1 MRNSKFLLTSL
12 LAAAAMS
19 VPAYAGFVWNGG
31 ETITQDLWQTEASW
45 TLTGTT
51 TWPTGG
57 NGPLTPNSNA
67 WNGVTV
73 ANASGTV
80 DTFEGWALG
89 LTLQNANLT
98 VTTLNKLQGG
108 CTLNLD
114 AGSVLTV
121 SQYSSAGND
130 GGSTTLNVEGVFNL
144 VYNKNQG
151 GEGFVANLGNGGVL
165 NFTAYNTTART
176 AKVSQLNATLNTTD
190 FDSYTIDA
198 NGNTVYTRNLITLG
212 DNVSFDSTNT
222 TVTMTAGAGVG
233 TLSSVEDISG
243 AAAGS
248 YMVTKD
254 SSGYSVSYVVSGTT
268 YAWNATTEGAA
279 WSGTVWTTDGGSTSI
294 TFPSGGNAY
303 FGAGESLVK
312 TVAIDS
318 AVTAGTISVADN
330 YTFAVGT
337 DGSLAATSIAVAGA
351 KTATLNLASDMTL
364 AANLGGAGTL
374 KKTGTGLLT
383 YSGTI
388 ASGATLEIAEGGT
401 TAAPNLFSGTL
412 SAGGNLI
419 VSGGVTKISTGLS
432 ASSNLLISGGTAV
445 NASANKL
452 RGNISIVG
460 DGSTF
465 VQDGNNGSDQL
476 DYDGTTSIVV
486 KDGGTLALGSNRWTF
501 KTNNSLS
508 LDGGNITGSSQTV
521 GTNKYG
527 NLDFMDEKT
536 VNVLNSYGKESTIS
550 ASIRL
555 RNNLTFDVAD
565 GATLNITGKIG
576 NATTGKKIIKTGA
589 GKMTLDLRTY
599 GDDES
604 APSEDFTGGLDVNG
618 GEVEVR
624 HASALGSGAVTVNG
638 NGSILDFAVSGG
650 TFTQAQAL
658 TTTGAG
664 KITVSAGTLAL
675 TGAVNLSNAI
685 EVADGAAVTTTSDVA
700 FALANLTGTA
710 NEDGTTTFTLFTLE
724 NGAALTWNSLNAA
737 NLNFTGTDFIAR
749 GASAT
754 FNADGTMTFTDGT
767 AGELVWN
774 GGNAET
780 WNYTATNTNWKIGD
794 DNVAFQQKDNVT
806 FSTSGEVSVTVDS
819 AGVRAG
825 TVTISSGTV
834 TFSGGTVT
842 ADDSVVIGNGATLK
856 LTLVG
861 TGTSVSGTVTVQSGG
876 TLDMNGAESAGYGGL
891 TMVTLDGGKLVNN
904 GADTGTSKR
913 QFHGIALTA
922 DSEVGGSGTFGLI
935 GSSYA
940 TTTLNLGSNTL
951 TKIDDNEFILLNTT
965 VSGTGTIKIS
975 SGSVTDGGNSG
986 RTLTLGDASLVLAG
1000 GSATFG
1006 GKIIVGASTL
1016 DGGTVEGKSLS
1027 IGSVGFGMGTADQ
1040 TLNVAGTVI
1049 VSGNFQEVSREM
1061 GAENGETISLA
1072 AGASLSVGGT
1082 FGTTTANADD
1092 TGQHTYTL
1100 NVGAGAS
1107 FSAGTIAHGDSLT
1120 VNIGGEN
1127 ASVSAT
1133 TLVLNSVWG
1142 NKTHAFSGQGAD
1154 VSTLSVGT
1162 INLNNGSDKTTTF
1175 AVSDARLEVGAG
1187 GITGTSSTPVSLTG
1201 VTLGVR
1207 DGADSWSSS
1216 LSMSLA
1222 GTMGADVGADK
1233 SITLE
1238 GSLSGTISSLKKTGS
1253 GMLTLSGGNTFTGDV
1268 MLSAGTL
1275 VAAHAN
1281 ALGDANN
1288 AVKLSGGQLSVASG
1302 VTLAQTNVEIALGS
1316 AYASDGGVAA
1326 IVGADATA
1334 SLAADTVVTISS
1346 VDLTGIV
1353 LVAEAALAN
1362 SSYEFKILDTVNGG
1376 ENLSFVLSEGLKDT
1390 WQISDYTGGVLTIT
1404 AIPEPSTFG
1413 LLAGLGALALAGSR
1427 RRRRKA

>member
-1 MRNSKFLLTSL
+1 LMKTSKLFITSL
-12 LAAAAMS
+12 LAAATMGTS
-19 VPAYAGFVWNGG
+19 AYAGFVWNGG
-31 ETITQDLWQTEASW
+31 ATITQEFWQTESSW
-45 TLTGTT
+45 TLTDGT

-57 NGPLTPNSNA
+57 NGPLTADSKA
-67 WNGVTV
+67 WSGVTV

-89 LTLQNANLT
+89 ITLQNANLT
-98 VTTLNKLQGG
+98 VTNLNKLQGG
-108 CTLNLD
+108 CTINLD
-114 AGSVLTV
+114 ADSVLTM
-121 SQYSSAGND
+121 
-130 GGSTTLNVEGVFNL
+130 TLNGNGTLRNAVTVNTEGVFNL
-144 VYNKNQG
+144 ELGKSYSPDDGNG
-151 GEGFVANLGNGGVL
+151 LVANLGNGGVM
-165 NFTAYNTTART
+165 NFTSTGNVFTTR
-176 AKVSQLNATLNTTD
+176 VSTLNATLNTTD
-190 FDSYTIDA
+190 FDSYTIDG

-222 TVTMTAGAGVG
+222 TVRMTAGAGVG
-233 TLSSVEDISG
+233 TLTRVEEGDISG

-248 YMVTKD
+248 YKVTKD
-254 SSGYSVSYVVSGTT
+254 SSGYSVSYVVAGTT
-268 YAWNATTEGAA
+268 YAWNATAA
-279 WSGTVWTTDGGSTSI
+279 GSVWDTSETNTNWTTDGGSTSVAF
-294 TFPSGGNAY
+294 TERGNVF
-303 FGAGESLVK
+303 FGAGDTLAK
-312 TVAIDS
+312 TVAINS
-318 AVTAGTISVADN
+318 AVTAGTISVADD
-330 YTFAVGT
+330 YTFNVGAS
-337 DGSLAATSIAVAGA
+337 GSLSATAVSVAGA

-374 KKTGTGLLT
+374 KKTGASALT

-508 LDGGNITGSSQTV
+508 LDGGNITGSSQTA

-638 NGSILDFAVSGG
+638 VGSILDFAVSGG
-650 TFTQAQAL
+650 TFTQAQTL
-658 TTTGAG
+658 TTTNGG
-664 KITVSAGTLAL
+664 KITVSAGTLSL

-685 EVADGAAVTTTSDVA
+685 DIASGAAVTTTRDVK
-700 FALANLTGTA
+700 FALSGLTGTA

-724 NGAALTWNSLNAA
+724 SGAALTWESLNAA

-767 AGELVWN
+767 AGDLVWN
-774 GGNAET
+774 GENSGT

-794 DNVAFQQKDNVT
+794 DNVAFQYKDDVT

-819 AGVRAG
+819 AGVTAG

-856 LTLVG
+856 LTSVG
-861 TGTSVSGTVTVQSGG
+861 SGTSVSGTVTVQAGG
-876 TLDMNGAESAGYGGL
+876 TLDMNGAESAGFGGL

-904 GADTGTSKR
+904 GADTGASKR

-1016 DGGTVEGKSLS
+1016 DGGNVEGKSLS
-1027 IGSVGFGMGTADQ
+1027 IGSVGFGKGDGAQ
-1040 TLNVAGTVI
+1040 TLKIAGTVA
-1049 VSGNFQEVSREM
+1049 VSGNFQEGT

-1175 AVSDARLEVGAG
+1175 AVSNARLEVGAG
-1187 GITGTSSTPVSLTG
+1187 GIVGNSSTPVSLSG

-1238 GSLSGTISSLKKTGS
+1238 GALSGTIGSLKKTGA
-1253 GMLTLSGGNTFTGDV
+1253 GTLKLSGDNTFSGGVT
-1268 MLSAGTL
+1268 LSAGTL
-1275 VAAHAN
+1275 ELGHNN
-1281 ALGDANN
+1281 ALGSSALIILGTGEQSPELKLGADAGGNALTVSNDFSVVGSVKVSSTNDANVLAGTISAYAAAIQKVGSGTLTLSGTN
-1288 AVKLSGGQLSVASG
+1288 TEASIFTVDIAEGKLIAGTATALGVAATVETAPVHKVRLSGGQLEVGSG
-1302 VTLAQTNVEIALGS
+1302 VTL
-1316 AYASDGGVAA
+1316 
-1326 IVGADATA
+1326 
-1334 SLAADTVVTISS
+1334 
-1346 VDLTGIV
+1346 
-1353 LVAEAALAN
+1353 
-1362 SSYEFKILDTVNGG
+1362 
-1376 ENLSFVLSEGLKDT
+1376 
-1390 WQISDYTGGVLTIT
+1390 
-1404 AIPEPSTFG
+1404 
-1413 LLAGLGALALAGSR
+1413 
-1427 RRRRKA
+1427 